1 MKEDL
6 ITEFKKAITST
17 VKAIAN
23 NKDIEVVFDN
33 NAFKSENTIVLPK
46 IDNESDLEYLSS
58 IRGNAD
64 NQALMHRFH
73 DKETF
78 ELMSPSGHKNK
89 EIYEV
94 LENTRIQI
102 LGSKIMRG
110 VKSNLYSL
118 YEKKC
123 DENNLFKA
131 NEQSDIDVQNA
142 LDFYLRKLAGQN
154 LAPDSKNKAISMW
167 HKWFEKRLAIHQKI

>member
-17 VKAIAN
+17 ARAIAD
-23 NKDIEVVFDN
+23 NKEIDVIFDN

-46 IDNESDLEYLSS
+46 IESENDLEFLSS
-58 IRGNAD
+58 LRGDAD
-64 NQALMHRFH
+64 NQALMYRFH

-78 ELMSPSGHKNK
+78 ELMSPKGHKNK

-102 LGSKIMRG
+102 LGSKIMKG

-118 YEKKC
+118 YEKRC
-123 DENNLFKA
+123 SENSLFEA
-131 NEQSDIDVQNA
+131 VSYTHLTLPTTPYV
-142 LDFYLRKLAGQN
+142 
-154 LAPDSKNKAISMW
+154 
-167 HKWFEKRLAIHQKI
+167 